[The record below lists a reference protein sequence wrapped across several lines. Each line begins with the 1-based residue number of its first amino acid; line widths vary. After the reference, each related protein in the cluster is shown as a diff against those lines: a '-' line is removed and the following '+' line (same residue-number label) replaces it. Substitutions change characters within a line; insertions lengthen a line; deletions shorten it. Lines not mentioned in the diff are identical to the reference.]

1 MSEFG
6 GSSTSSTSSPSAGQE
21 TVFAGRGSSPSSL
34 LYARVQAS
42 RWMSYRSAANAS
54 ASLRH
59 RKAPVRQG
67 FLSWGSAANGL
78 AGDAVAVAVHL
89 DAIAR
94 LAGVEWS
101 LAESADL
108 FAARVDGALL
118 DRLAGMG
125 RACFA

>member
-6 GSSTSSTSSPSAGQE
+6 GSSTSSTSSPSAGRKLTKWRAQADEVEIGREHIGWLKAQE
-21 TVFAGRGSSPSSL
+21 GACRTGFSV
-34 LYARVQAS
+34 
-42 RWMSYRSAANAS
+42 
-54 ASLRH
+54 LR
-59 RKAPVRQG
+59 
-67 FLSWGSAANGL
+67 GSAANGF

-94 LAGVEWS
+94 LAGVQRS
-101 LAESADL
+101 LAECADL

-118 DRLAGMG
+118 DRSAGVG